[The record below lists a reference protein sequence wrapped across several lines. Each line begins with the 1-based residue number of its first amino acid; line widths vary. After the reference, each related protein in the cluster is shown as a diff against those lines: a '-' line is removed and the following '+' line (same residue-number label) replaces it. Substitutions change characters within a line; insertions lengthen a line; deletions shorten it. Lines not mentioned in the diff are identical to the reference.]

1 MFLSDGAGSDDG
13 MDALGPQRVRAVTR
27 LEVSPDEIETAI
39 AAARTMQASGAPPQP
54 IDRARRAIHP
64 ADRSAHQP
72 VMYRTLDSDK
82 IVATLEQLR
91 ARIFARFPQSSLS
104 RVCAE
109 LTEVARENK
118 ARAARLA
125 QPNWRLRGGVA
136 LFLLIGAVLI
146 VYVARVVA
154 ASETPDTLFGLQGLE
169 TIINITVLVGAGVLF
184 VVTFESRLKR
194 SEALEDIHELRS
206 IVHVIDMHQLTKDP
220 TAGSLHGPDTAA
232 SPPRLLSPFE
242 LTRYLDYCSEL
253 LSLAAKVAALYAQ
266 SSSDAVVVDAV
277 NDLERLTTNLS
288 QKIWQ
293 KITLISESGRMSYP
307 PGPIAQP

>member
-1 MFLSDGAGSDDG
+1 
-13 MDALGPQRVRAVTR
+13 
-27 LEVSPDEIETAI
+27 VSADEFETAI